1 MTMSPSLRARR
12 AWQSTY
18 DIARVIETLFIF
30 CYNTHMD
37 FNQKPLKIFF
47 SYYKPHIGLF
57 IADMLCAFFMAAID
71 VAFPMFSRYAL
82 NTLIPNYQLKTFLIL
97 VAILLAGFCIHKMC
111 NWFVAYW
118 GHVFGNR
125 VEQDMRRDVFDHL
138 EKLPFSFYDTN
149 RTGKIMSRATTDL
162 FEITEL
168 AHHGPEDFSIAV
180 LNLLGAFVMLL
191 TIRWELAIIVFI
203 TMPVMIFIVISSRRN
218 LSKASTRVKETTAE
232 VNASLES
239 SISGIRVTKGF
250 NNEDFERARFDV
262 SNKQYS
268 AAKQSRF
275 RYMASFFSN
284 IEFCNNL
291 LSLMTLAVGG
301 YFIMKGKMTLPDLV
315 AANLFVATFVSPI
328 KRLNGFVEQF
338 ITGMA
343 GFNRFLEIMRTDTE
357 PADESDAVEILSAR
371 GNISFKDVSFSY
383 TKDYPVLSDVNLE
396 IHSGEKFALVGAS
409 GGGKSTIC
417 NLIPRFYEITGGQI
431 CLDGIDIR
439 HIKKQSLRSQIG
451 IVQQDVF
458 LFAGTIRENIAYG
471 KPDASDEEIQAA
483 ARRAEI
489 HEDIMKMPNGY
500 DSVVGERG
508 IKLSGGQ
515 KQRVSIAR
523 CFLKNPPI
531 LILDEAT
538 SALDTTTEI
547 KIQHSFDELSKGRTT
562 LVIAHR
568 LSTIK
573 NADMIAVVN
582 DHGIVELGTHD
593 ELMNKKGE
601 YYRLQ
606 SAQVE

>member
-1 MTMSPSLRARR
+1 
-12 AWQSTY
+12 
-18 DIARVIETLFIF
+18 
-30 CYNTHMD
+30 MD

-47 SYYKPHIGLF
+47 SYYKPHWHLF
-57 IADMLCAFFMAAID
+57 AADMACAIFMAAID

-82 NTLIPNYQLKTFLIL
+82 NTLIPNHQLKTFLIL
-97 VAILLAGFCIHKMC
+97 VAILLAGFGFRWIC
-111 NWFVAYW
+111 NWFVNYW
-118 GHVFGNR
+118 GHIFGNR
-125 VEQDMRRDVFDHL
+125 VEQDMRRDVFDQL

-168 AHHGPEDFSIAV
+168 AHHGPEDFTIAV
-180 LNLLGAFVMLL
+180 LTILGSFFLLLK
-191 TIRWELAIIVFI
+191 IRWELALIVIIS
-203 TMPVMIFIVISSRRN
+203 MPIMIFIVITSRRGF
-218 LSKASTRVKETTAE
+218 SRTSVKVKETTAE

-250 NNEDFERARFDV
+250 VNEDFERENFAV
-262 SNKQYS
+262 HNKAYS
-268 AAKQSRF
+268 QAKQNRF
-275 RYMASFFSN
+275 LYMALFHSN
-284 IEFCNNL
+284 IDICNNL
-291 LSLMTLAVGG
+291 LSLLVLAVGG

-315 AANLFVATFVSPI
+315 AANLFIASFTAPI
-328 KRLNGFVEQF
+328 RKLTNFVEQF

-343 GFNRFLEIMRTDTE
+343 GFNRFLEIMRTQPE
-357 PADESDAVEILSAR
+357 PADDPDAVEILSAR
-371 GNISFKDVSFSY
+371 GNISFKDVNFSY
-383 TKDYPVLSDVNLE
+383 TKDFPVLSDVNMD
-396 IHSGEKFALVGAS
+396 IHAGEKFALVGAS

-439 HIKKQSLRSQIG
+439 HIKKSSLRAQIG

-471 KPDASDEEIQAA
+471 KPSATDEEIEQA

-489 HEDIMKMPNGY
+489 HEDIMKMPKGY
-500 DSVVGERG
+500 DTIVGERG

-538 SALDTTTEI
+538 SALDTATEI

-573 NADMIAVVN
+573 NADKIAVVN
-582 DHGIVELGTHD
+582 DHGIVEQGTHD
-593 ELMNKKGE
+593 ELMKKHGE
-601 YYRLQ
+601 YYRLRTVQ
-606 SAQVE
+606 EEEKL